1 MLEFINNNGVLFS
14 GIFSIVGALIA
25 AVVAVVKENKANRKD
40 TIASLHK
47 EVAELK
53 SQLATTEGKLQDAL
67 SIEKAESL
75 IDKTKGSIYYESFNN
90 GGSRPICGFCWEK
103 EHIKIPLNVNICY
116 DEYTKEQ
123 YYSGRCSSCNCFCIE
138 NIEYIPPDESKD
150 TYEDLP
156 FR

>member
-53 SQLATTEGKLQDAL
+53 SQLATTEVKLQDAL

-116 DEYTKEQ
+116 DEYTKER
-123 YYSGRCSSCNCFCIE
+123 YYGGRCSSCNCYCIE
-138 NIEYIPPDESKD
+138 NIEYIPTDESKD

-156 FR
+156 F

>member
-53 SQLATTEGKLQDAL
+53 SQLTTTEVKLHDAL

-116 DEYTKEQ
+116 DQYTKEQ

-138 NIEYIPPDESKD
+138 NIENIPPDESKD

-156 FR
+156 F

>member
-67 SIEKAESL
+67 SVEKAESL

-103 EHIKIPLNVNICY
+103 EHIKIPLNVNIRY

-123 YYSGRCSSCNCFCIE
+123 YYSGRCSSCNCYCIE

-156 FR
+156 F

>member
-103 EHIKIPLNVNICY
+103 EHIKIPLNVNIRY

-150 TYEDLP
+150 T
-156 FR
+156 

>member
-1 MLEFINNNGVLFS
+1 MLKFINDNGVLFS
-14 GIFSIVGALIA
+14 GIFSIIVALIA
-25 AVVAVVKENKANRKD
+25 VVVTVIKDNKTYKKD
-40 TIASLHK
+40 TIISLRR
-47 EVAELK
+47 ELSELK
-53 SQLATTEGKLQDAL
+53 SQLATTEVKLQDAL

-103 EHIKIPLNVNICY
+103 EHIKIPLNVNMCY
-116 DEYTKEQ
+116 DEYTKKQ
-123 YYSGRCSSCNCFCIE
+123 YYSGRCSSCNCYCIE

-156 FR
+156 F

>member
-53 SQLATTEGKLQDAL
+53 SQLATTEVKLQDAL

-103 EHIKIPLNVNICY
+103 EHIKIPLNVNMYY
-116 DEYTKEQ
+116 DEYTKKQ
-123 YYSGRCSSCNCFCIE
+123 YYSGRCSSCNCYCIE
-138 NIEYIPPDESKD
+138 NIEYIPPGESKD

-156 FR
+156 F

>member
-14 GIFSIVGALIA
+14 GIFSIVGALIT

-53 SQLATTEGKLQDAL
+53 SQLATTEVKLQDAL

-138 NIEYIPPDESKD
+138 NIENIPPDESKD

-156 FR
+156 F

>member
-1 MLEFINNNGVLFS
+1 MMLEFIDNNGVLFS
-14 GIFSIVGALIA
+14 GIFSIIGALIA
-25 AVVAVVKENKANRKD
+25 AVVAVIKENKASKKD
-40 TIASLHK
+40 TITSLRR
-47 EVAELK
+47 EIAELK
-53 SQLATTEGKLQDAL
+53 SQLATTEVKLQDAL

-75 IDKTKGSIYYESFNN
+75 IDKTKGSIYYESFNSE
-90 GGSRPICGFCWEK
+90 GSRPICGFCWEK

-138 NIEYIPPDESKD
+138 NIENIPPDESKD

-156 FR
+156 F

>member
-14 GIFSIVGALIA
+14 GIFSIVGALIT

-40 TIASLHK
+40 TIAFLHK

-53 SQLATTEGKLQDAL
+53 SQLATTEVKLQDAL

-138 NIEYIPPDESKD
+138 NIENIPPDESKD

-156 FR
+156 F

>member
-150 TYEDLP
+150 TYEYLP
-156 FR
+156 F

>member
-47 EVAELK
+47 KVAELK
-53 SQLATTEGKLQDAL
+53 SQLATTEVKLQDAL

-138 NIEYIPPDESKD
+138 NIENIPPDESKD

-156 FR
+156 F

>member
-1 MLEFINNNGVLFS
+1 MLEFINNNGVLLS

-53 SQLATTEGKLQDAL
+53 SQLATTEVKLQDAL

-90 GGSRPICGFCWEK
+90 GGSRPICGVCWEK
-103 EHIKIPLNVNICY
+103 EYINIPLNVNICY

-156 FR
+156 F

>member
-53 SQLATTEGKLQDAL
+53 SQLATTEVKLQDAL

-123 YYSGRCSSCNCFCIE
+123 YYSGRCISCNCFCIE
-138 NIEYIPPDESKD
+138 NIENIPPDESKD

-156 FR
+156 F

>member
-1 MLEFINNNGVLFS
+1 MLEFINHNGVLFS

-25 AVVAVVKENKANRKD
+25 AVVAVVKENKSNRKD

-123 YYSGRCSSCNCFCIE
+123 YYSGRCSSCNCFCAE

-156 FR
+156 F

>member
-1 MLEFINNNGVLFS
+1 MLKFINNNGVLFS

-25 AVVAVVKENKANRKD
+25 AVVAVVKENKSNRKD

-123 YYSGRCSSCNCFCIE
+123 YYSGRCSSCNCFCTE

-156 FR
+156 F

>member
-103 EHIKIPLNVNICY
+103 EHIKIPLNVNIRY

-123 YYSGRCSSCNCFCIE
+123 YYSGRCSSCNCYCIE

-156 FR
+156 F

>member
-14 GIFSIVGALIA
+14 GIFSIVGAVIA

-156 FR
+156 F

>member
-47 EVAELK
+47 KVAELK
-53 SQLATTEGKLQDAL
+53 SQLATTEVKLQDAL

-123 YYSGRCSSCNCFCIE
+123 YYSGRCSSFNCVCIE
-138 NIEYIPPDESKD
+138 NIENIPLDESKD

-156 FR
+156 F

>member
-47 EVAELK
+47 KVAELK
-53 SQLATTEGKLQDAL
+53 SQLATTEVKLQDAL

-138 NIEYIPPDESKD
+138 NIENIPLDESKD

-156 FR
+156 F

>member
-53 SQLATTEGKLQDAL
+53 SLLATTEGKLQDAL

-103 EHIKIPLNVNICY
+103 EHIKIPLNVNIRY

-123 YYSGRCSSCNCFCIE
+123 YYSGRCSSCNCYCIE

-156 FR
+156 F

>member
-156 FR
+156 F

>member
-1 MLEFINNNGVLFS
+1 MLEFINHNGVLFS

-25 AVVAVVKENKANRKD
+25 AVVAVVKENKSNRKD

-75 IDKTKGSIYYESFNN
+75 IDKTRGSIYYEHFNN

-103 EHIKIPLNVNICY
+103 NRIKIPLNVNICY
-116 DEYTKEQ
+116 DEYTEEP
-123 YYSGRCSSCNCFCIE
+123 YYSGRCNSCDCYCIE
-138 NIEYIPPDESKD
+138 NIEYIHPEESNGNDEI
-150 TYEDLP
+150 LP
-156 FR
+156 F

>member
-116 DEYTKEQ
+116 DEHTKEQ
-123 YYSGRCSSCNCFCIE
+123 YYSGRCSSCNCYCIE

-156 FR
+156 F